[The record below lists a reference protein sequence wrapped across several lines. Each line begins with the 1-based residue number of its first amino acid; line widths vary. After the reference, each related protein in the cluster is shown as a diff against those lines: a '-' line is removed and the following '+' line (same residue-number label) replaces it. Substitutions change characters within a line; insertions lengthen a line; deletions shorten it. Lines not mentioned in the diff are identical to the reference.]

1 MLVATVKKTSTEYV
15 YEDGYTGDK
24 EENKNIVETTNFN
37 GEEGVAYKNLISKY
51 GMTYPLLVNLMVYLE
66 DTEFCENLANSV
78 CKNEVILGL
87 QEEEIVTITKEKYQ
101 CTETDKLYYDLNGK
115 LKGTYTTTGETIE
128 VLNESKIKWNRIL
141 QIRNENGWEQGT
153 NKEQIGT
160 DEDGSFKWEYNGYKW
175 TLSYLKQYESIW
187 YIAKLTKK
195 QLGAQAEKTIDV
207 NREPITFTGKAYTAE
222 EERGPYAIDKST
234 TITYNQCTFGL
245 LKISNWALEYERV
258 YSVYT
263 ETVEGPTYQQV
274 ITNGDIE
281 NNSPDDETEDY
292 HDYPKIELSKEEIG
306 KNEYIEKCREEVNN
320 KEEFSSSIWVFP
332 DTKSTLYTKTNR
344 ILQPIEYIYEKHTKT
359 KVEAEPIKI
368 IKETPEDENGFLYIT
383 GRCKSVIVTKNGKTK
398 FERRYYQDKET
409 GEYVY
414 LTDAVLGI
422 DKGERID
429 KKVKSEVIER
439 ANDQSYNKSGKM
451 VVPGLEISATTV
463 MRNVRKNEWDMEI
476 EERKEEDKIKAK
488 YIYIQ
493 VDEDHIKERNKKGC
507 TISKI
512 VTIYTRKRT
521 LTKPDRIDEVQQ
533 VRKEL
538 VDKFTF
544 SGLYKDNQKLWEDVA
559 YYIDCTYKKDEIEN
573 IFIMGDGASYIK
585 AGVEWIDKAVFVL
598 DLFHLEKY
606 INHLNYDEYLKSK
619 LQEAI
624 DQYDPISTEN
634 IMNEAIKKIKQEIKE
649 DEQLGRN
656 TKRLNNRLKKI
667 ENTKTYLMNQWSG
680 IEAHDKYKDKLTGCC
695 QEGQVHHTLSER
707 MSTDAK
713 VWCEEGIDEMSQ
725 LRAFTQNGG
734 NIYQKIIDISTQE
747 KRNKKIEALEKRIKN
762 KAQKKLFGTTGVS
775 IPTLAGARDELYYEL
790 KNIWYGKA
798 V

>member
-1 MLVATVKKTSTEYV
+1 MYSIIQKIYEKNNKILKEGLKKVLSGEDVSSLTVAIKEFTDVLGKELFAEIAKQLDEIIFEDNKK
-15 YEDGYTGDK
+15 K
-24 EENKNIVETTNFN
+24 
-37 GEEGVAYKNLISKY
+37 
-51 GMTYPLLVNLMVYLE
+51 
-66 DTEFCENLANSV
+66 
-78 CKNEVILGL
+78 
-87 QEEEIVTITKEKYQ
+87 
-101 CTETDKLYYDLNGK
+101 
-115 LKGTYTTTGETIE
+115 
-128 VLNESKIKWNRIL
+128 
-141 QIRNENGWEQGT
+141 
-153 NKEQIGT
+153 
-160 DEDGSFKWEYNGYKW
+160 
-175 TLSYLKQYESIW
+175 KQYEPVRF
-187 YIAKLTKK
+187 
-195 QLGAQAEKTIDV
+195 QEKSLI
-207 NREPITFTGKAYTAE
+207 
-222 EERGPYAIDKST
+222 
-234 TITYNQCTFGL
+234 
-245 LKISNWALEYERV
+245 
-258 YSVYT
+258 
-263 ETVEGPTYQQV
+263 
-274 ITNGDIE
+274 
-281 NNSPDDETEDY
+281 
-292 HDYPKIELSKEEIG
+292 
-306 KNEYIEKCREEVNN
+306 
-320 KEEFSSSIWVFP
+320 
-332 DTKSTLYTKTNR
+332 
-344 ILQPIEYIYEKHTKT
+344 
-359 KVEAEPIKI
+359 
-368 IKETPEDENGFLYIT
+368 
-383 GRCKSVIVTKNGKTK
+383 TKNGKTK

-414 LTDAVLGI
+414 LTDAILGI
-422 DKGERID
+422 EKGERID

-463 MRNVRKNEWDMEI
+463 MRNVRKNEWKMNI
-476 EERKEEDKIKAK
+476 EERSEEKKIKSK

-493 VDEDHIKERNKKGC
+493 VDEDHVKQRNKKGC

-512 VTIYTRKRT
+512 ITIYTRKRT
-521 LTKPDRIDEVQQ
+521 LTKPDRIPEVKQ

-544 SGLYKDNQKLWEDVA
+544 SGLYKDTQEMWEDVA

-634 IMNEAIKKIKQEIKE
+634 IMNEAIKKIKKEIKE
-649 DEQLGRN
+649 DEELGRN
-656 TKRLNNRLKKI
+656 TKRLKNRLKKI

-734 NIYQKIIDISTQE
+734 NVYQKIIDISTQE
-747 KRNKKIEALEKRIKN
+747 KRNKKIEALEKRIKK
-762 KAQKKLFGTTGVS
+762 KAQKKIFGTTGVS